1 MERLHGNQPSLTW
14 DPSRAVPSDLPRAV
28 MSDCPPHPS
37 GPAGDSSSLTR
48 PLRAAGRCQR
58 GHSRKRPSLCSPAL
72 GPLVA
77 WSKVAASRLGTA
89 HSGPRTSLG
98 DLGATLLSHPGR
110 HTEKQGLGGAGSG
123 PHLCPPPPARER
135 TTCLLSLLR
144 GISCPWA
151 GGGDD

>member
-58 GHSRKRPSLCSPAL
+58 GAQPEEAESLFPCTWASGGLEQGGRKQAGYGSLWAQ
-72 GPLVA
+72 
-77 WSKVAASRLGTA
+77 
-89 HSGPRTSLG
+89 
-98 DLGATLLSHPGR
+98 DL
-110 HTEKQGLGGAGSG
+110 
-123 PHLCPPPPARER
+123 
-135 TTCLLSLLR
+135 
-144 GISCPWA
+144 PW
-151 GGGDD
+151 